1 MTTPPALLIAGHGTR
16 DDAGAE
22 AFRDFVRELGARHPE
37 LPVAGGFIELSPPPL
52 GEAVAELVERG
63 VRRFA
68 AVPLMLVS
76 AGHAKGDIP
85 AALARE
91 QERHPGTS
99 RTRTGAR
106 SARTRHC

>member
-22 AFRDFVRELGARHPE
+22 AFRDFVRELGRRHPD

-63 VRRFA
+63 C
-68 AVPLMLVS
+68 
-76 AGHAKGDIP
+76 AGSP
-85 AALARE
+85 RC
-91 QERHPGTS
+91 R
-99 RTRTGAR
+99 
-106 SARTRHC
+106 